1 MKYILSKLKT
11 PPCDRVFRVNLESVR
26 DFLVKINQLYQE
38 AIVLVKC
45 ILADSLLA
53 GPAGNRTPEILLDE
67 EDLKPIRAQQ
77 KNDNTDSRKLKTPSE
92 DRIFSV
98 DPTGLAPVSLRV
110 DGRILLHKTTGP
122 GPQSQY
128 ETKRPL
134 FQGIFLF
141 DTQI

>member
-1 MKYILSKLKT
+1 MIISVAKRMSKFFRNTKT
-11 PPCDRVFRVNLESVR
+11 ARMSSSCD
-26 DFLVKINQLYQE
+26 
-38 AIVLVKC
+38 
-45 ILADSLLA
+45 
-53 GPAGNRTPEILLDE
+53 
-67 EDLKPIRAQQ
+67 
-77 KNDNTDSRKLKTPSE
+77 
-92 DRIFSV
+92 V